1 MSVQKRYA
9 GRSDVPLTEVGV
21 DQAAAAAKRLAPAG
35 IDVIVTSP
43 LLRATQTA
51 QEVAEVTGAPVVTD
65 EGFRETDFGA
75 WEGLTFAEVRQ
86 RWPAEMTAWLADP
99 AVPPPGGES
108 LTEVGG
114 RVTEA
119 LHRVLAGRERQTI
132 LIVSHVTPI
141 KTLVAAALLAP
152 PAALYRMHLDVA
164 ALCEIDWYADGP
176 AVLRSFNDTG
186 HMAGRWWRASGRRP
200 AQHQQDQALDRCDR
214 TGPQAAHCAGPPRL
228 QQKAVLLTGPPCVVF
243 ACLHEV
249 FMDGHGLLSLAM
261 AGLLC
266 GLIVIPRPHK
276 KLTSPAK
283 HLLGHSRGG
292 V

>member
-1 MSVQKRYA
+1 MPAQGDPTVTFLLRHGQTPMSVQKRYA
-9 GRSDVPLTEVGV
+9 GRSDVPLTDVGV
-21 DQAAAAAKRLAPAG
+21 DQAVAAAKRLAATG
-35 IDVIVTSP
+35 IGVIVSSP
-43 LLRATQTA
+43 LQRATRTA
-51 QEVAEVTGAPVVTD
+51 QEVAEVTGAPVVID

-99 AVPPPGGES
+99 EVPPPDGES
-108 LTEVGG
+108 FAEVSA

-119 LHRVLAGRERQTI
+119 RERVLAGHRQQTI

-186 HMAGRWWRASGRRP
+186 H
-200 AQHQQDQALDRCDR
+200 
-214 TGPQAAHCAGPPRL
+214 
-228 QQKAVLLTGPPCVVF
+228 LTG
-243 ACLHEV
+243 
-249 FMDGHGLLSLAM
+249 
-261 AGLLC
+261 
-266 GLIVIPRPHK
+266 
-276 KLTSPAK
+276 
-283 HLLGHSRGG
+283 
-292 V
+292 

>member
-1 MSVQKRYA
+1 MPAQGEPTVTLLLRHGQTPLSVQKRYA

-21 DQAAAAAKRLAPAG
+21 GQAAAAAKRLASAG
-35 IDVIVTSP
+35 IGVIVTSP
-43 LLRATQTA
+43 LLRAARTA
-51 QEVAEVTGAPVVTD
+51 QAVAEVTGVPVLTD

-108 LTEVGG
+108 LAEVSA
-114 RVTEA
+114 RVTDT
-119 LHRVLAGRERQTI
+119 LHRVLAGREQQTI

-186 HMAGRWWRASGRRP
+186 HLAG
-200 AQHQQDQALDRCDR
+200 
-214 TGPQAAHCAGPPRL
+214 
-228 QQKAVLLTGPPCVVF
+228 
-243 ACLHEV
+243 
-249 FMDGHGLLSLAM
+249 
-261 AGLLC
+261 
-266 GLIVIPRPHK
+266 
-276 KLTSPAK
+276 
-283 HLLGHSRGG
+283 
-292 V
+292 

>member
-1 MSVQKRYA
+1 MPAQGEPTVTLLLRHGQTPMSVQKRYA
-9 GRSDVPLTEVGV
+9 GRSDVPLTETGV
-21 DQAAAAAKRLAPAG
+21 LQAAAAAKRLASAG
-35 IDVIVTSP
+35 IGVIVTSP
-43 LLRATQTA
+43 LLRATRTA

-75 WEGLTFAEVRQ
+75 WEGLTFVEVRQ

-99 AVPPPGGES
+99 AVAPPGGES
-108 LTEVGG
+108 LAEVGA

-119 LHRVLAGRERQTI
+119 LHRVLAGRAQQTI

-186 HMAGRWWRASGRRP
+186 H
-200 AQHQQDQALDRCDR
+200 
-214 TGPQAAHCAGPPRL
+214 
-228 QQKAVLLTGPPCVVF
+228 LT
-243 ACLHEV
+243 E
-249 FMDGHGLLSLAM
+249 
-261 AGLLC
+261 
-266 GLIVIPRPHK
+266 
-276 KLTSPAK
+276 
-283 HLLGHSRGG
+283 
-292 V
+292 

>member
-1 MSVQKRYA
+1 MPAQGEPTVTLLLRHGQTPLSVQKRYA

-21 DQAAAAAKRLAPAG
+21 GQAAAAAKRLASAG
-35 IDVIVTSP
+35 IGAIVTSP
-43 LLRATQTA
+43 LLRAVRTA

-108 LTEVGG
+108 LAEVSV

-119 LHRVLAGRERQTI
+119 LHRVLAGHQQQTI

-186 HMAGRWWRASGRRP
+186 HLPG
-200 AQHQQDQALDRCDR
+200 
-214 TGPQAAHCAGPPRL
+214 
-228 QQKAVLLTGPPCVVF
+228 
-243 ACLHEV
+243 
-249 FMDGHGLLSLAM
+249 
-261 AGLLC
+261 
-266 GLIVIPRPHK
+266 
-276 KLTSPAK
+276 
-283 HLLGHSRGG
+283 
-292 V
+292 

>member
-1 MSVQKRYA
+1 MPAQGEPTVTLLLRHGQTPMSVQKRYA
-9 GRSDVPLTEVGV
+9 GRSDVPLTETGV
-21 DQAAAAAKRLAPAG
+21 LQAAAAAKRLASAG
-35 IDVIVTSP
+35 IGVIVTSP
-43 LLRATQTA
+43 LLRATRTA

-86 RWPAEMTAWLADP
+86 RWPAEVTAWLADS
-99 AVPPPGGES
+99 AVAPPGGES
-108 LTEVGG
+108 LAEVSG

-119 LHRVLAGRERQTI
+119 LHRVLAGRAQQTI

-186 HMAGRWWRASGRRP
+186 H
-200 AQHQQDQALDRCDR
+200 
-214 TGPQAAHCAGPPRL
+214 
-228 QQKAVLLTGPPCVVF
+228 LTG
-243 ACLHEV
+243 
-249 FMDGHGLLSLAM
+249 
-261 AGLLC
+261 
-266 GLIVIPRPHK
+266 
-276 KLTSPAK
+276 
-283 HLLGHSRGG
+283 
-292 V
+292 